1 MQDIRYRYPH
11 TEWVLKGV
19 DFSVKDCEYL
29 FIGGA
34 NGSGKS
40 TLAYLFNGLIP
51 HYFGGT
57 LQGTVTIHDLNTL
70 EHKVFELF
78 SHVGLVLQNADA
90 QLFNSTVEDEIAF
103 GLESLGLPG
112 GEIDNRIREISR
124 TLNVE
129 DLLGRSPATLS
140 GGEKRLVAIASVL
153 CLNPSVLLL
162 DEPYGDLDWEAV
174 ERVRQAL

>member
-1 MQDIRYRYPH
+1 MIRLQDIRYRYPH

-57 LQGTVTIHDLNTL
+57 LQGTVTINDLNTV
-70 EHKVFELF
+70 EHKV
-78 SHVGLVLQNADA
+78 
-90 QLFNSTVEDEIAF
+90 
-103 GLESLGLPG
+103 
-112 GEIDNRIREISR
+112 
-124 TLNVE
+124 
-129 DLLGRSPATLS
+129 
-140 GGEKRLVAIASVL
+140 
-153 CLNPSVLLL
+153 
-162 DEPYGDLDWEAV
+162 
-174 ERVRQAL
+174 